1 MATDLNDQLSQMLTD
16 MIAVFR
22 EYELLNVVPT
32 VPEFRNSFTKQRS
45 SHTQTVHQ
53 SKKKDSTLTVKKGT
67 EQKIRVS
74 GSILMNLSKLM
85 EN

>member
-1 MATDLNDQLSQMLTD
+1 MP
-16 MIAVFR
+16 
-22 EYELLNVVPT
+22 EL
-32 VPEFRNSFTKQRS
+32 RNSFTKQRS
-45 SHTQTVHQ
+45 SHTQTAHPHQ
-53 SKKKDSTLTVKKGT
+53 SKKKDSTLTVQQVDKKGT

>member
-1 MATDLNDQLSQMLTD
+1 MLTD

-32 VPEFRNSFTKQRS
+32 LPELRNSFTKQRS
-45 SHTQTVHQ
+45 SHTQTAHQ
-53 SKKKDSTLTVKKGT
+53 SKKKDSTLTVQQVDKKGT